1 MRYGVGSGMARQ
13 TGYRR
18 MRDRH
23 MEFKTSDETT
33 IGLRV
38 AFSQVIRHPVVKAM
52 GVVAIALTVA
62 NCSQNR
68 AGGID
73 KKYGVRAS
81 PRVIAEGQPVPK
93 GGGRSLVGKPYVVAG
108 RTYVPQQAPNYSV
121 VGLASWYGSAFHGRL
136 TANGEVFDRYSIAAA
151 HPTMPLPSYARV
163 TNLKNHKSM
172 IVRVNDRGP
181 YHANRVMDV
190 SQTVAEALEF
200 KRVGTA
206 NVRVE
211 YVGRASLN
219 GSDDNILLA
228 SLRGDGLPAQLGTQ
242 SHKPTMLAK
251 ADIPGDEPAALQT
264 TPVARGFDTA
274 PGLEQPVAPVMEY
287 ARQPLPLP
295 PVRVAFEDDT
305 QLRQP
310 VVLNDMPSIP
320 LPPQRPITLGHSDPA
335 SKLQVASLSYLPSEH
350 REAASRINAPF
361 ISTSAKGFLPLKK

>member
-1 MRYGVGSGMARQ
+1 MVLVPEWLADPEYKGCG
-13 TGYRR
+13 TG
-18 MRDRH
+18 H
-23 MEFKTSDETT
+23 MEVKTSGEVA

-93 GGGRSLVGKPYVVAG
+93 GGGRLQIGNPYVVAG
-108 RTYVPQQAPNYSV
+108 RTYVPKHNPNYSA

-136 TANGEVFDRYSIAAA
+136 TANGEVFDRHAVAAA

-181 YHANRVMDV
+181 YHGNRVMDV
-190 SQTVAEALEF
+190 SQTVAEALDF
-200 KRVGTA
+200 KRAGTT
-206 NVRVE
+206 NIRVE

-219 GSDDNILLA
+219 GSDDNVLLA
-228 SLRGDGLPAQLGTQ
+228 SLRDDGLPAQLGTQ
-242 SHKPTMLAK
+242 PHKPTMLAR
-251 ADIPGDEPAALQT
+251 ADIPADDEPAARQA

-274 PGLEQPVAPVMEY
+274 MDTSTEQELPPQTVSA
-287 ARQPLPLP
+287 PLP
-295 PVRVAFEDDT
+295 PVRVAFGENIS
-305 QLRQP
+305 QP
-310 VVLNDMPSIP
+310 FPGEMLNDAVFVP
-320 LPPQRPITLGHSDPA
+320 LPPQRPITLGQAEPG
-335 SKLQVASLSYLPSEH
+335 KVQVASLAYVQTEH
-350 REAASRINAPF
+350 HRDAAHMNVPF
-361 ISTSAKGFLPLKK
+361 SSASTKGVVLLKK